1 MSNILGQLE
10 KDAEKIVK
18 LAIRVIKKAGHVMA
32 DRLTI
37 MKVAYLIEREYYLRT
52 RKRLTSLS
60 YSNYYYGPYNEF
72 VMIALEQ
79 LANTRNIRKMDDY
92 TYDLSLINIEDTP
105 SLLEEVEKKVIN
117 IIRKKSSFTLVDYI
131 HTLKEV
137 KGTPFGEEIS
147 FEKISN

>member
-1 MSNILGQLE
+1 MTDVLRQLE

-18 LAIRVIKKAGHVMA
+18 LAIRVIKKAGYMTT

-37 MKVAYLIEREYYLRT
+37 MKVAYLIEREYYLET
-52 RKRLTSLS
+52 GSRLTSLS

-79 LANTRNIRKMDDY
+79 LANTGNIQKVDDY
-92 TYDLSLINIEDTP
+92 TYDLSPVNIEDIP
-105 SLLEEVEKKVIN
+105 SPLKEVEKRVIN
-117 IIRKKSSFTLVDYI
+117 IIRKKTSFTLVDYI
-131 HTLKEV
+131 HTLREV

-147 FEKISN
+147 FKKISN